1 MTRLTRASWMD
12 KIRHQFTVLAVA
24 ALFVLLVY
32 LTWKML
38 RL

>member
-1 MTRLTRASWMD
+1 MTRGTWMD

-24 ALFVLLVY
+24 ALFGLLVY

-38 RL
+38 HL

>member
-1 MTRLTRASWMD
+1 MTRMTRGSWLD
-12 KIRHQFTVLAVA
+12 KVRHQFTVLAVA

>member
-1 MTRLTRASWMD
+1 MTRLTRSSWMD
-12 KIRHQFTVLAVA
+12 KLRHQFTVLAVA

>member
-1 MTRLTRASWMD
+1 MTRMTRASWLD
-12 KIRHQFTVLAVA
+12 KLRHQLAVLAVA